1 MEWKEVIG
9 SNGDYLVS
17 DTGCVMSLK
26 NHSKRLLKPRPSVDG
41 YLRYALRMN
50 GKAVEVKAHR
60 LVVIH
65 FIPNT
70 EHKETVNHKDGN
82 KKNNHVE
89 NLEWA
94 NRNEQMI
101 HAYKLGLKKPMR
113 GILQT
118 RHLLTE
124 DMVKDLRCNYKSHSK
139 DFGAH
144 AFAKKYNVSLPTI
157 YRCVYGRS
165 YQDVE

>member
-26 NHSKRLLKPRPSVDG
+26 NHGKRLLKPRPSIDG
-41 YLRYALRMN
+41 YLRYSLRIN

-60 LVVIH
+60 LVAIH

-101 HAYKLGLKKPMR
+101 HAYKMGLKKPMR

-118 RHLLTE
+118 DICLQKIWLRTYAVTINLIVKILVLMHLQKNIT
-124 DMVKDLRCNYKSHSK
+124 
-139 DFGAH
+139 
-144 AFAKKYNVSLPTI
+144 
-157 YRCVYGRS
+157 
-165 YQDVE
+165 